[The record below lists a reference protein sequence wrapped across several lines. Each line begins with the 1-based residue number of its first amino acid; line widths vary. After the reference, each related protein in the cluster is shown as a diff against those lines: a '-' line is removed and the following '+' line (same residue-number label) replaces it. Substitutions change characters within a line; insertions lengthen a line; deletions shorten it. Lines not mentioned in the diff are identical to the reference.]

1 MKLVCELRTGQSI
14 QGGSIRWDSRLWW
27 WPPSPWSLEAFA
39 VPVGRSLSRGDHLF
53 FFLLAG
59 AGSPGWALTSLLHSP
74 HATGQVM
81 SIAAAERPKPS
92 VIRAIKTSE
101 VVGKGCLPPGGTSSR
116 SSTQEGMAQETNWNY
131 TFFLSWVFWLEVSP
145 EERARPSPLSARV
158 D

>member
-1 MKLVCELRTGQSI
+1 MGLMAVVVATKSLEL
-14 QGGSIRWDSRLWW
+14 GGFCCASREVPLSWRSSLLLLLGWCWVSRLG
-27 WPPSPWSLEAFA
+27 SYQFA
-39 VPVGRSLSRGDHLF
+39 PL
-53 FFLLAG
+53 
-59 AGSPGWALTSLLHSP
+59 P

-81 SIAAAERPKPS
+81 SITAAERPKPS
-92 VIRAIKTSE
+92 VIRAIQTSE

-116 SSTQEGMAQETNWNY
+116 SSTQEEMSQETNWNY